1 MTHHAHVLEE
11 KLFDCYLAERNGEC
25 IEPPVAEHLTDCPPC
40 AERYADLA
48 RFMDG
53 LRAEGTADADA
64 LFTPERLRLQQ
75 QQIAR
80 RLAKV
85 GRPARVLSFP
95 SRFVRRTM
103 TDPTSHAAPRWVAA
117 AVAAGLFVGV
127 AVGASY
133 QYGAHSRV
141 AQQLL
146 ARQMANR
153 EIGTPGAGREVGA
166 TGLGRG
172 TGAPAMTAPV
182 RQTPVATRGE
192 SPAQV
197 AADDA
202 FLSDL
207 EVALERPHTRELVAF
222 DAFTPHVREVSNAR

>member
-1 MTHHAHVLEE
+1 VNHHAHVLEE
-11 KLFDCYLAERNGEC
+11 KLFDCYLAERNGEH

-80 RLAKV
+80 RLAKI

-133 QYGAHSRV
+133 QYGAQSRV

-153 EIGTPGAGREVGA
+153 EIAPPGSGREAG
-166 TGLGRG
+166 
-172 TGAPAMTAPV
+172 
-182 RQTPVATRGE
+182 QTPVATRGE